1 MIDIKASPSIDDNPN
16 CADWLDLSQDGK
28 VLLRTGKVEI
38 GQGILTALVQIAAD
52 ELDISPDRFEVLSG
66 HTRLGPLEGQTS
78 SSLSLEVSGRAI
90 RLAASATRKRLAD
103 EAATLLQAKPE
114 EIAFE
119 DGAVKVGERE
129 TPLTSWTLAQTV
141 DLNVSVMEHAAPKP
155 AAARRVIGTSLPRR
169 DLPAKATGAPFI
181 QDLVLDGM
189 KHGRVLQPPSQMS
202 RVASF
207 DSDALA
213 AKFPDVKNIRSGSF
227 IGVIAEREETAIKA
241 IEAAGQLAQ
250 WDDGASVP
258 ADIVEAVHSAEG
270 ELIEIA
276 NVGDAS
282 ASSDPKVT
290 ISARKAFFAH
300 GSIAPSCAVATWQ
313 DGHLEVY
320 SHSQGPHGLRDA
332 LGIVFNVEP
341 LAHVTVIHT
350 PGAGTYGHSGQDDV
364 ACDAALLAREVPGTP
379 VRLIWSRSDD
389 FVASPLG
396 PGMVVD
402 GEATLGDDGR
412 LKSIS
417 ITSHSQ
423 PHAQRPGRGG
433 VAGLT
438 SAELIDPPFPWVS
451 NDDVPPVRG
460 GGADRNATPLYK
472 IPNLRVAKKIVKD
485 IPVRTSALRGLGAIV
500 NVFAVEALMD
510 DAAELAGTDPVQ
522 FRLEHLEDERA
533 KAVITRAAEMAGW
546 PGTPSENE
554 GFGIGFAQYKNKSA
568 YCAVVAKVKLENEV
582 RLEKIWAAAD
592 AGEIVNPDG
601 LMNQIE
607 GGIIQGAS
615 WTLKEAVQFEGDRV
629 VSDSWQS
636 YPILKFSE
644 VPEIEVDLIDRPDQ
658 QPLGAGETS
667 VSPTAAAIGNAVKQ
681 ALGVRIVE
689 MPITRDTIA
698 RAAT

>member
-90 RLAASATRKRLAD
+90 RLAASATRKRLAE
-103 EAATLLQAKPE
+103 EAATLLQARPE

-119 DGAVKVGERE
+119 DGAVKVSNRE

-155 AAARRVIGTSLPRR
+155 AAARRFIGTSLPRR

-181 QDLVLDGM
+181 QDLALDGM

-202 RVASF
+202 RVTSF
-207 DSDALA
+207 DSDQLA
-213 AKFPDVKNIRSGSF
+213 AKFPDVKLVRSGSF
-227 IGVIAEREETAIKA
+227 IGVIADREEVAIKS
-241 IEAAGQLAQ
+241 IEAAGQLTK

-258 ADIVEAVHSAEG
+258 ADIVAAVHAAEG

-276 NVGDAS
+276 NEGDT
-282 ASSDPKVT
+282 SSGSDRKVT

-300 GSIAPSCAVATWQ
+300 GSIAPSCAVATWR
-313 DGHLEVY
+313 DGHLQVY
-320 SHSQGPHGLRDA
+320 SHTQGPHGLRDA
-332 LGIVFNVEP
+332 LGIVFGIEP
-341 LAHVTVIHT
+341 LANVTVIHK

-379 VRLIWSRSDD
+379 VRVIWSRSDD

-412 LKSIS
+412 LASFA

-423 PHAQRPGRGG
+423 PHAQRPGRGD

-438 SAELIDPPFPWVS
+438 SAELIDPPFPWVP
-451 NDDVPPVRG
+451 NNDVPPVRG

-472 IPNLRVAKKIVKD
+472 IPNLHVAKKIVKD

-510 DAAELAGTDPVQ
+510 DAAALAGIDAVK
-522 FRLEHLEDERA
+522 FRLDHLEDERA
-533 KAVITRAAEMAGW
+533 KAVISRAADMAGW
-546 PGTPSENE
+546 PGAPADNE

-568 YCAVVAKVKLENEV
+568 YCAVVAKIVLEDEV
-582 RLEKIWAAAD
+582 RLAHIWAAAD

-615 WTLKEAVQFEGDRV
+615 WTLKEAVQFAGDRV

-681 ALGVRIVE
+681 ALGVRISE
-689 MPITRDTIA
+689 MPITRDAIA